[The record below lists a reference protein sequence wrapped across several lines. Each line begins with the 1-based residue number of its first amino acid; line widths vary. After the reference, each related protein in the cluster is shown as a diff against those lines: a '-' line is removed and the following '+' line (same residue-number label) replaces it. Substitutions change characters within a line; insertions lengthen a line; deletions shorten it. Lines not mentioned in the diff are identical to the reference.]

1 MAKKKQSQPLVTP
14 STAKKPLPVSS
25 TAKKQS
31 QVASTSKQ
39 PPENPSPMKKKPTE
53 IASPVKKPPVL
64 ALASTSKNKK
74 QPEPVKIPPP
84 PESSSDEEEEEEE
97 EEGSG
102 SEEEEEEEEPGSEGE
117 EEQDEPVKKV
127 PETAAA
133 PVVSVTNESTDSESE
148 SETEGGDSEA
158 EPEQATP
165 LRVAAS
171 PPKKKRQSEAAAA
184 TEANPSKRAKTEGE
198 SGTETNNN
206 KNSLFKRIWSEEDEI
221 LLLKGMVDYR
231 SSTGKTA
238 LEDVNGYF
246 ETVKN
251 SISFEVSISQFSSK
265 VKSLKGKYLKK
276 ITKMKDAGESSVKK
290 DPHDRKCFELAKIVL
305 GDYVGSTKTAV
316 VKSTR
321 RKIKLDNGSSK
332 AGDAEWFG
340 NSFIIRAITSY
351 GPVADEEAVMGKWS
365 LVPVKMKK
373 KIEEKYKLLKA
384 DELKVF
390 LLKNE
395 ILNDV
400 SSEISKFD

>member
-74 QPEPVKIPPP
+74 QPEP
-84 PESSSDEEEEEEE
+84 
-97 EEGSG
+97 
-102 SEEEEEEEEPGSEGE
+102 
-117 EEQDEPVKKV
+117 
-127 PETAAA
+127 
-133 PVVSVTNESTDSESE
+133 STDSESE